1 MAAKTVRAIIEA
13 VMGIEGEEFTNDPL
27 DSGGKTKY
35 GVTATV
41 AAKHGYS
48 DVSKL
53 TAGQAYSIYYDDYVI
68 GPKFDTVLAIAPL
81 TAAELVDTGVNCG
94 PSVPSRWLQE
104 WLNVLNNQGTSYPD
118 IEEDGKLGAQTF
130 NALRAYIKLRG
141 PEGDAALAAALN
153 CDQGVYY
160 KSLSRRRQKD
170 ERFVYG
176 WLKNR
181 VLDQVRAL

>member
-13 VMGIEGEEFTNDPL
+13 VMGVEGEEFTNDPL

-35 GVTATV
+35 GITASV
-41 AAKHGYS
+41 AAKHGYP

-53 TAGQAYSIYYDDYVI
+53 TAEQAYAIYYDDYVI
-68 GPKFDTVLAIAPL
+68 GPKFDTVLALAPL

-94 PSVPSRWLQE
+94 TSVPSRWLQE
-104 WLNVLNNQGTSYPD
+104 WLNVFNNQGTMYPD
-118 IEEDGKLGAQTF
+118 IVEDGALGARTF
-130 NALRAYIKLRG
+130 NALRAYLKVRG
-141 PEGDAALAAALN
+141 SEGDATLAAALN

-160 KSLSRRRQKD
+160 KSLARRRIKD

-176 WLKNR
+176 WIKNR
-181 VLDQVRAL
+181 VLDQVREL